1 MFCQFNYISYICTAK
16 QIKQKIMSKIED
28 AVAYGLFQYEMNRL
42 SKITYKGYEKTLKE
56 IGVSYIA
63 SCNSSAK
70 LTHNGKKH
78 MLTYGLYLASSDL
91 SNINVCP
98 KSKMCRESCLVGSG
112 HAKVEGLASK
122 SNLINSRIIKTRL
135 FFANKPLF
143 MKLMCIEID
152 RAIRKAKREGMEF
165 SVRLN
170 CTSDI
175 NPLAFSLNGRNIL
188 DMYPNVSFYDY
199 TKVKNYW
206 KVAERYSNYYLT
218 FSRDGS
224 EENDAE
230 CMEWLSKGNNV
241 AVVFGVRNV
250 AELPKKW
257 RGYKVLV
264 GDDYDYRVWDKLQV
278 GKQIVGLVYKVTK
291 NDYVKGEDG
300 KFHFGGIPKSPFIIQ
315 ADDKDCEY

>member
-1 MFCQFNYISYICTAK
+1 MK
-16 QIKQKIMSKIED
+16 KIED
-28 AVAYGLFQYEMNRL
+28 AIAYNLFQYEMNRL

-56 IGVSYIA
+56 IGIAYIA
-63 SCNSSAK
+63 YCNSSAK

-91 SNINVCP
+91 SGVNVCP

-112 HAKVEGLASK
+112 HARVEGLASK
-122 SNLINSRIIKTRL
+122 DNLINSRITKTRL
-135 FFANKPLF
+135 FFANK
-143 MKLMCIEID
+143 ID
-152 RAIRKAKREGMEF
+152 RAIRKAEREGMGF

-175 NPLAFSLNGRNIL
+175 SPLAFSLNGRNIL
-188 DMYPNVSFYDY
+188 EIYPNVSFYDY

-206 KVAERYSNYYLT
+206 KITERYNNYYLT

-224 EENDAE
+224 EENDSE

-241 AVVFGVRNV
+241 AVVFGVRK
-250 AELPKKW
+250 ASELPTKW
-257 RGYKVLV
+257 RGYEVLV
-264 GDDYDYRVWDKLQV
+264 GDDYDYRVWDKLQA

-315 ADDKDCEY
+315 ANDKDCEY